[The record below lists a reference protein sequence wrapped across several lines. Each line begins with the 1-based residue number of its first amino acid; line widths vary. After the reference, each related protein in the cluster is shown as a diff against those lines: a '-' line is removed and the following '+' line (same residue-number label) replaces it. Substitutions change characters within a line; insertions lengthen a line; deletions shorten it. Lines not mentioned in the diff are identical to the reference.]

1 MTTTS
6 SWIRSLSAALGV
18 AVLMAGPLAAAQDRH
33 NGHAPRYS
41 PPKYSAH
48 HGHSPSRHAAPRPSR
63 DKHHAAPSREYRHTP
78 VAKHHSPSHSSYRP
92 LPKDYRYV
100 RHDIKPFGH
109 AIRRGPA
116 LPSHYK
122 IVRGHHLPPGYGRVV
137 AVDHYHY
144 LPRYAGYEW
153 RSVGS
158 DLVLV
163 AAATGIVYAIVDNI
177 LN

>member
-1 MTTTS
+1 MKTTS
-6 SWIRSLSAALGV
+6 SWVRSLSAALGV
-18 AVLMAGPLAAAQDRH
+18 AVLLAAPFAAAQPDRH
-33 NGHAPRYS
+33 HGHTPRYS

-48 HGHSPSRHAAPRPSR
+48 NHKS
-63 DKHHAAPSREYRHTP
+63 HAAPSRHDVRRHAAP
-78 VAKHHSPSHSSYRP
+78 SRDYHHAPAVRHHAPARPTYRP
-92 LPKDYRYV
+92 LPSDYRHI
-100 RHDIKPFGH
+100 RHDIRPFGH

-116 LPSHYK
+116 VPSHYK
-122 IVRGHHLPPGYGRVV
+122 VVRGHHLPPSYGRVI